1 MRTRLAACRACLALA
16 AMLGLTST
24 TSADL
29 LINEIDSDSVN
40 QPTTDAF
47 EFVEL
52 YETSGSSIVLDDYV
66 LVYFNG
72 NGNVVY
78 RAMDLDGLRTN
89 AQGYFTA
96 GSIAG
101 ADLAVPGNTLQNGV
115 DAVALYRGTAA
126 EFPNGTPPTKTNL
139 IDAVVYKTG
148 ADVDGVGLDTALL
161 DRGSIVDE
169 FSRDGT
175 AATGALDSVGRFPNG
190 SGLPRDTTNWTFM
203 TPTPGAANVPEPAG
217 MVSSLAAVALLA
229 LRRRGR

>member
-1 MRTRLAACRACLALA
+1 MRIRHAACLACLALA
-16 AMLGLTST
+16 ALLGLTST

-52 YETSGSSIVLDDYV
+52 FETSGSSIVLDDYV

-96 GSIAG
+96 GSIVG

-115 DAVALYRGTAA
+115 DAVALYRGTAID
-126 EFPNGTPPTKTNL
+126 FPNGTAPTKTNL
-139 IDAVVYKTG
+139 VDAVVYKTG

-161 DRGSIVDE
+161 DRGPIVDE

-175 AATGALDSVGRFPNG
+175 AATAPS
-190 SGLPRDTTNWTFM
+190 
-203 TPTPGAANVPEPAG
+203 TPSAASPTAPASPATRPAG
-217 MVSSLAAVALLA
+217 PS
-229 LRRRGR
+229 